1 VLDGAKAFAL
11 PAKFGQ
17 NLEVK
22 NTNNTDSILFWKS
35 FDFQNQNWFYCE
47 FDLITFKYQNESDKQ
62 IAKTLQLIFIEAR
75 KLNINFLDSKTSIQ
89 VETNLSF
96 NRNWGLGSS
105 STLINNIANWAK
117 VDAFKLQF
125 NTFGGSAY
133 DIACAQN
140 NSPII
145 YQLKNQKPIVKTV
158 NFNPKFKDQLY
169 FVYLNKKKN
178 SKVAIEMYNKVK
190 DSKKALIQEISSI
203 TNRIIYEN
211 NLTRFEK
218 LIQEHEKII
227 AKTIKIKPIKEQLF
241 SDYFGQI
248 KSLGAW
254 EGDFILVTGNN
265 DTPDYF
271 KKKGFQTVIP
281 YENIIL

>member
-11 PAKFGQ
+11 STKLGQ
-17 NLEVK
+17 NLEIK
-22 NTNNTDSILFWKS
+22 NTNNTQSILFWKS
-35 FDFQNQNWFYCE
+35 FDFQNKNWFHCE
-47 FDLITFKYQNESDKQ
+47 FDLKTLQYKNESDKQ
-62 IAKTLQLIFIEAR
+62 IAITLQLIFKEAR
-75 KLNINFLDSKTSIQ
+75 KLNASFLDSKTSIQ

-96 NRNWGLGSS
+96 NRDWGLGSS

-117 VDAFKLQF
+117 VNAFKLQF

-145 YQLKNQKPIVKTV
+145 YQLKNQKPIVITV

-178 SKVAIEMYNKVK
+178 SRKAIEMYNKVSV
-190 DSKKALIQEISSI
+190 DKALIQEISNITLAIIKENSI
-203 TNRIIYEN
+203 TE
-211 NLTRFEK
+211 FEK

-227 AKTIKIKPIKEQLF
+227 AKIIKIKPVKEQLF

-254 EGDFILVTGNN
+254 EGDFILATGND
-265 DTPDYF
+265 DTPNYF